1 VFRKTG
7 NRRLT
12 VRIGYLCD
20 GEGLVEVTQGVQL
33 PLLPLHGNVELPDT
47 LEGELLLLDED
58 ADGVAHEAGG
68 HLQHLGGHRRR
79 QQDHLEETWIS
90 WVPDPNHETPTK
102 DVT

>member
-1 VFRKTG
+1 M
-7 NRRLT
+7 T
-12 VRIGYLCD
+12 VLLGIGYLCD
-20 GEGLVEVTQGVQL
+20 GEGLVEVTQSVQL

-79 QQDHLEETWIS
+79 QQDHLGGGKKTWNKL
-90 WVPDPNHETPTK
+90 VPNPDHDATT
-102 DVT
+102 